1 MVVWWFSGDLVSQ
14 DAIADSMQADSTLNA
29 GTETA
34 VRAERSEAVA
44 KPVNLE
50 VMGQTQ
56 ANRRVDVKSEVTG
69 RVTDV
74 LVERGAYVNAGAL
87 LCRIGADSRDAEL
100 REAQAM
106 LASADIEYQ
115 GGMDL
120 SKRGLQSKAAL
131 AKLVAQKEQAIARV
145 DSAAAMLAKTELTAP
160 FAGFVEARPV
170 EVGDLMVPGSSCATI
185 IELEP
190 MLVVGQVSESEVSA
204 VSEGQSVRVTVG
216 SSTAELVGEV
226 TFVARMPDA
235 TTRSYK
241 VEARIDRPGAA
252 ARAGL
257 SAALKVPVRETWAHL
272 VSPASLSLDPR
283 GQLGLKVVT
292 ASETAAFTAIEVV
305 DEGPEG
311 VWVAGLPRYA
321 NIITVGHE
329 DVADGQAVR
338 ADYTGL
344 TLLSQ
349 R

>member
-170 EVGDLMVPGSSCATI
+170 EVGDLMVPGASCATI

-204 VSEGQSVRVTVG
+204 VTEGQSVRVTVG

-226 TFVARMPDA
+226 TFVARMPDV

-272 VSPASLSLDPR
+272 VSPASLSLDLR

-292 ASETAAFTAIEVV
+292 ATETAAFTAIEVV